1 MIGIIKS
8 LHPFHM
14 NEAKDVINPLAI
26 LGAKPSGGTPQA
38 FQEIVWKDWAQRSRI
53 NQSQEMTGDVSS

>member
-1 MIGIIKS
+1 MIKDIARSHTILLQMIGIIKS

-38 FQEIVWKDWAQRSRI
+38 FQEIV
-53 NQSQEMTGDVSS
+53 

>member
-1 MIGIIKS
+1 
-8 LHPFHM
+8 M